1 MNTARSVAVALLV
14 AAEQGARA
22 NVELPRLLA
31 HSDLDE
37 RDRRLATELAYG
49 SLRMRRACDWLI
61 GQFTRGEVEPQVKAV
76 LRAGAYQLAFM
87 RVPAHA
93 AVSATVAEA
102 SPRARGLV
110 NAVLR
115 RVAELTE
122 AGPPRWPDVAT
133 ELSYPDWVVERLSQ
147 DLGPGPARASLEQM
161 NRPATRT
168 LRADGYVQD
177 PASQAVT
184 EHMAK
189 LLADFGP
196 GPASRVLDLCSGP
209 GGKAT
214 GLARSARLVVA
225 VDLLP
230 ARAAL
235 VAANAW
241 RLQLPNVAVVLADGT
256 RHPLRAGTFDGVLVD
271 APCSGLGVLRRRPDA
286 RWRVKPG
293 DIARLAGLQRR
304 LLESAAPLVRPGG
317 LLAYSVCT
325 MTREETTDVDAW
337 LKESLPGWEALAGP
351 AGPWA
356 PHGRGALILPQT
368 AGTDGMYLLVLRQPG
383 PAY

>member
-1 MNTARSVAVALLV
+1 VKTARGIAVATLV
-14 AAEQGARA
+14 AAEEGARS

-31 HSDLDE
+31 QSGLDE

-49 SLRMRRACDWLI
+49 TLRMRRACDWLI
-61 GQFTRGEVEPQVKAV
+61 GQFARGEVEPQVKAV
-76 LRAGAYQLAFM
+76 LRAGAYQLAFL

-102 SPRARGLV
+102 PPRARGLA

-122 AGPPRWPDVAT
+122 AGPPRWPDLAT
-133 ELSYPDWVVERLSQ
+133 ELSYPDWVVERLSR
-147 DLGPGPARASLEQM
+147 DLGLGPARAALEQM
-161 NRPATRT
+161 NRPATPT

-177 PASQAVT
+177 LASQAVT
-184 EHMAK
+184 EHVAK
-189 LLADFGP
+189 LLADGGP
-196 GPASRVLDLCSGP
+196 EPAGRVLDLCAGP

-214 GLARSARLVVA
+214 GLARRARLVVA
-225 VDLLP
+225 VDLVP

-241 RLQLPNVAVVLADGT
+241 RLRLPNVAVVLADGT
-256 RHPLRAGTFDGVLVD
+256 RNALREGTFDGVLVD

-286 RWRVKPG
+286 RWRVRPD
-293 DIARLAGLQRR
+293 DIARLAGLQRQ
-304 LLESAAPLVRPGG
+304 LLEAAAPLVRPGG

-325 MTREETTDVDAW
+325 MTREETTDIDGW
-337 LKESLPGWEALAGP
+337 LKESLPEWDPLGGP
-351 AGPWA
+351 ADPWV
-356 PHGRGALILPQT
+356 PLGRGALVLPQT
-368 AGTDGMYLLVLRQPG
+368 AGTDGMYLLVLRRPA